1 MLFFFEISNLYKMCQ
16 MLPNFGGL
24 VLGSIEVDFANRF
37 CFDFLKSFLMVNR
50 TDLFAQ
56 NRVETAENEP
66 SIIPHI
72 TLSIL
77 ANLQR
82 EKCQILPSFANEKI
96 AKLHIQESIR
106 CHQGS
111 RGGDGQSRRIA
122 TASGRADIRQGLEEL
137 ADQEGHGVERDG
149 RALGLLEEFLR
160 VTVRPRARRE
170 QHVDI
175 AV

>member
-1 MLFFFEISNLYKMCQ
+1 
-16 MLPNFGGL
+16 
-24 VLGSIEVDFANRF
+24 
-37 CFDFLKSFLMVNR
+37 MVNR
-50 TDLFAQ
+50 IDLFAQ

-72 TLSIL
+72 IPSTL

-137 ADQEGHGVERDG
+137 AGPAGLGMVRRG
-149 RALGLLEEFLR
+149 RAPGYMDEFLR
-160 VTVRPRARRE
+160 VTVRSRATSG
-170 QHVDI
+170 
-175 AV
+175 